1 MSKFPV
7 SCREMDTHP
16 TLPGL
21 VAALFMA
28 GSGWAQPSETS
39 AMTIGI
45 PALQPAEHF
54 AGNWRMSGGG
64 VSCTL
69 TLRADPTPV
78 PRPAAPSFALDVE
91 GTCPGGLEQ
100 HAFGA
105 WRPASDGIDL
115 TDQQGR
121 TRLFLSRTA
130 PGVYEATLPSG
141 EAIHLTR
148 G

>member
-1 MSKFPV
+1 
-7 SCREMDTHP
+7 MDTHP